1 MKKTVLSILAAV
13 AIAFTA
19 QAQITDGKYIL
30 DFNKST
36 INWKATKV
44 TGGGHEGTIRV
55 SSGVVNVAGKSIS
68 GKVKVDMNG
77 IVCTDLQDAGKN
89 AYLLNHLKGE
99 DFFNTVKFPDA
110 IFETTKIT
118 EAKGNDGT
126 THRVEGNLTIKGIT
140 KPVSFSAKITGGNG
154 TIYIVGDLKV
164 DRTQFDIKYGSASF
178 FDNLG
183 DNAINNDF
191 TLKVSLVGNVKK

>member
-1 MKKTVLSILAAV
+1 MKKTILSIVAAV
-13 AIAFTA
+13 AVALSA

-36 INWKATKV
+36 INWKASKV
-44 TGGGHEGTIRV
+44 TGSGHEGTVRV
-55 SSGVVNVAGKSIS
+55 SSGVMNVAGKSIN

-140 KPVSFSAKITGGNG
+140 KPVSFNAKISGGNG
-154 TIYIVGDLKV
+154 QIYIVGDLKV
-164 DRTQFDIKYGSASF
+164 DRTQFDIKYGSTSF

-191 TLKVSLVGNVKK
+191 TLKFSLVGNKK

>member
-1 MKKTVLSILAAV
+1 MKKTILSIVAAIAV
-13 AIAFTA
+13 AFSA

-44 TGGGHEGTIRV
+44 TGAGHEGTIRV
-55 SSGVVNVAGKSIS
+55 SSGVMNVAGKSIN

-154 TIYIVGDLKV
+154 QIFIVGDLKV
-164 DRTQFDIKYGSASF
+164 DRTQFDVKYGSTSF

-191 TLKVSLVGNVKK
+191 TLKFSLVGNKK

>member
-1 MKKTVLSILAAV
+1 MKKSILSIVAAIAV
-13 AIAFTA
+13 AFSA

-44 TGGGHEGTIRV
+44 TGAGHEGTIRV
-55 SSGVVNVAGKSIS
+55 SSGVMNVAGKSIN

-154 TIYIVGDLKV
+154 QIFIVGDLKV
-164 DRTQFDIKYGSASF
+164 DRTQFDVKYGSTSF

-191 TLKVSLVGNVKK
+191 TLKFSLVGNKK